1 MRSRISIVAL
11 AAVLAVAAAA
21 CGGSEGGAGGSG
33 WTDVDAP
40 ELASMMDE
48 GGFVLINVHVPYE
61 GELPKTDAFIP
72 YDEIGDRLSELPADK
87 DAKIVLYCR
96 SGRMSTEAAGTLASA
111 GYTNVYNLAG
121 GWQAWTA
128 AGYELLQA
136 TPTG

>member
-1 MRSRISIVAL
+1 MMRSRISIVAL
-11 AAVLAVAAAA
+11 AAVLALAAAA
-21 CGGSEGGAGGSG
+21 CGGSDGGAGG

-72 YDEIGDRLSELPADK
+72 YDEIGNRLSELPANK
-87 DAKIVLYCR
+87 DAKIVLYCL
-96 SGRMSTEAAGTLASA
+96 SGRMSTEAAGTLTSA

-128 AGYELLQA
+128 AGYELLQG